1 MTDELTH
8 VRVTQ
13 SIFPS
18 TFIIPLS
25 ASMTIT
31 QMHVPVDDTHTYW
44 YAFFTS
50 FDKPLDG
57 AAMRAQ
63 RAPYISLPD
72 YIPVSGRHNQW
83 GFNPDEQ
90 RDQTY
95 LGMGEDDINVH
106 DQWAVESMGAVQ
118 NRTREHLGT
127 SDKLIVA
134 NRRQL
139 QQAIDSVESGG
150 PAPGVS
156 QADVAQLRTGPD
168 TVDGVAPAGTCG
180 VEVAGGLTKCSTFP
194 ATRFFMMVVALLM
207 IIIIIR
213 MTMDMVMVMTM
224 CMTMVMLTMMVMMVV
239 W

>member
-1 MTDELTH
+1 MSRIMREFYRPDIGFEPTPQGMQITSRRPMTEELTH

-106 DQWAVESMGAVQ
+106 DQWAVESMGAIQ
-118 NRTREHLGT
+118 DRTREHLGT

-139 QQAIDSVESGG
+139 LQAIDSVESGG

-156 QADVAQLRTGPD
+156 QADVAQQRTGPD
-168 TVDGVAPAGTCG
+168 TVDGVAPAGTW
-180 VEVAGGLTKCSTFP
+180 
-194 ATRFFMMVVALLM
+194 ATWWREQAQAKHAACPW
-207 IIIIIR
+207 
-213 MTMDMVMVMTM
+213 MTDTQAHKNTV
-224 CMTMVMLTMMVMMVV
+224 
-239 W
+239 

>member
-118 NRTREHLGT
+118 DRTREHLGT

-139 QQAIDSVESGG
+139 LQAIESVENGG
-150 PAPGVS
+150 TAPGVS
-156 QADVAQLRTGPD
+156 QADVAVLRTGPD
-168 TVDGVAPAGTCG
+168 TVDGVAPAGTWATWWREQAQAKHAACPWM
-180 VEVAGGLTKCSTFP
+180 AHTP
-194 ATRFFMMVVALLM
+194 AHK
-207 IIIIIR
+207 
-213 MTMDMVMVMTM
+213 DMA
-224 CMTMVMLTMMVMMVV
+224 
-239 W
+239 